1 MHDVAPVEVAAL
13 EAVDQDLSGGD
24 VGGHRDV
31 VDIAQAQQSHLIRL
45 AGLCVDGVAEE
56 QQQIY
61 LALQDAVG
69 SGITLQY
76 PRAGANLSAFT
87 VVDLDGD
94 GEDEALVFY
103 KKTNLAAV
111 ENGLRLSVLDQVK
124 GKWMSVCDRPA
135 DGTEVERIVVSAMG
149 D

>member
-1 MHDVAPVEVAAL
+1 MRSVKHSMMRRRRWLPAAFCL
-13 EAVDQDLSGGD
+13 LCCLLFSGCTPGATVDSLLKPPSLSK
-24 VGGHRDV
+24 
-31 VDIAQAQQSHLIRL
+31 
-45 AGLCVDGVAEE
+45 E

-87 VVDLDGD
+87 VVDLDND

-103 KKTNLAAV
+103 KKTSLTAM
-111 ENGLRLSVLDQVK
+111 ENGLRLS
-124 GKWMSVCDRPA
+124 
-135 DGTEVERIVVSAMG
+135 ERGVDVG
-149 D
+149 L

>member
-1 MHDVAPVEVAAL
+1 MFLYATDNTIEDAAAAVAASRIL
-13 EAVDQDLSGGD
+13 PTLLPAVLGCTPAATVDSLLKPPSLS
-24 VGGHRDV
+24 
-31 VDIAQAQQSHLIRL
+31 
-45 AGLCVDGVAEE
+45 EE

-103 KKTNLAAV
+103 KKTNLAADG
-111 ENGLRLSVLDQVK
+111 NGLRLR
-124 GKWMSVCDRPA
+124 RPW
-135 DGTEVERIVVSAMG
+135 TR
-149 D
+149 

>member
-1 MHDVAPVEVAAL
+1 MFLYATDNTIEDAAAAVAASRIL
-13 EAVDQDLSGGD
+13 PTLLPAVLRMYAGRNGGFLLKPPSLS
-24 VGGHRDV
+24 
-31 VDIAQAQQSHLIRL
+31 
-45 AGLCVDGVAEE
+45 EE

-103 KKTNLAAV
+103 KRRTLPPWKTDC
-111 ENGLRLSVLDQVK
+111 G
-124 GKWMSVCDRPA
+124 
-135 DGTEVERIVVSAMG
+135 SASWTR
-149 D
+149 